1 MKRVVLLAVL
11 MLALPIMAFAN
22 SSLVFT
28 NHGGG
33 VTYNGTNLA
42 GSATLDTFTGSGGTV
57 GCSTC
62 NIGHVSYSTGVLT
75 SHTTTSTTD
84 SWTFAGGGAFKISSN
99 GTALLPAG
107 TVFTGTFNGPVTFV
121 GTFSSTADAG
131 KGAWSYTLTG
141 NVSGMFSNQYG
152 GANASGGTVQFTFD
166 VHGHVPFTT
175 FVRGNHGFTTLTTP
189 EPGTLGLLGTGLLG
203 IAGLVRRKFRGEV

>member
-28 NHGGG
+28 NHGGN

-42 GSATLDTFTGSGGTV
+42 GAAVLDSFTNSGGTV
-57 GCSTC
+57 SGT
-62 NIGHVSYSTGVLT
+62 NIGHVSYSTGAFISESLT
-75 SHTTTSTTD
+75 SSTDT
-84 SWTFAGGGAFKISSN
+84 WTFAGGGSFKITSN

-107 TVFTGTFNGPVTFV
+107 TVYTGTFSGPVTFV
-121 GTFSSTADAG
+121 GTFNQAG
-131 KGAWSYTLTG
+131 DGGVGAWSYTLTG
-141 NVSGMFSNQYG
+141 NVSGMFSNNYG
-152 GANASGGTVQFTFD
+152 GQTASGGTAQFTFD

-175 FVRGNHGFTTLTTP
+175 TVRGNHGITTVSAVP
-189 EPGTLGLLGTGLLG
+189 EPGTLGLLGTGLVG
-203 IAGLVRRKFRGEV
+203 IAGLVRRKFRGSV